1 MSNNVRLQE
10 LLKAVDRASRPLNAI
25 QNASLSLAA
34 SIRDSEAALR
44 ALDEQAGRI
53 NGFRKA
59 NEQLAVTG
67 QSLARAKQQT
77 AELALQ
83 LKNTQNPTRDQADAL
98 AAARQS
104 AAALKL
110 EYNNLRQSVQRQRG
124 ELAQAGINTRTLSSD
139 ERRLRQGIS
148 EKTLQLNRHKEA
160 LARVNQQ
167 QERLNTVQNRYESG
181 KRVAAGVQQFA
192 NVSAGMAKA
201 GFNQTSRFIA
211 PGIRFE
217 KQMSAIQAS
226 LGLQKGDTRLE
237 AIRQQARDVSVSTG
251 TSTDVVTRA
260 QGELARS
267 GYDADG
273 VVAAT
278 VPTVN
283 LSLAG
288 NIDAAK
294 AVDIIRSTQA
304 AFNLAN
310 TDVERVADVL
320 TRGFTASNT
329 SLTELSTAVASAA
342 PAAGEAGASLE
353 ETTAL
358 LGILMEKGMKGADAG
373 AEVSA
378 MLSRLQTPDG
388 QRSAALNELKVQTRD
403 GEGNPLPTENILKA
417 ISVSFENSKIG
428 AAQQTEY
435 LKAIFGADAMQGAGV
450 LVSAAGNGTLDNKR
464 QTLQGARGSTAL
476 TASVQGDNLEGDI
489 SKFQAALNGL
499 KIDVFDKAEGALR
512 TLISTATGWL
522 STLSLW
528 INANPALTQ
537 ALVSVVMGAQAFA
550 GVLGTLGMVVAPI
563 VSGLNLVITAA
574 GMLGTVFSVV
584 GGSIMTV
591 LGALSWPVI
600 ALGAAIAAGALL
612 ILKYWEPISAFFG
625 GVIEGLSA
633 AFAPLG
639 ELFSPLLQAFGFI
652 SEKLGG
658 IWQWFIDLIA
668 PIKATQETL
677 DSCKNVG
684 VAFGQALGDALMAPL
699 NLFNSLRGKA
709 SWLLE
714 KLGVIKKESGNI
726 DSAVPKEGTSS
737 ADAGSAWD
745 PASPVY
751 SGFMGYQP
759 MAAAGGRSYIDQ
771 SKSEY
776 NFTLQGSAAS
786 GTDLTRQ
793 IREAIESS
801 EQEKARRQQS
811 SFMYG

>member
-192 NVSAGMAKA
+192 NASAGMAKA

-304 AFNLAN
+304 SFNLAN

-358 LGILMEKGMKGADAG
+358 LGILMEKGMK
-373 AEVSA
+373 
-378 MLSRLQTPDG
+378 
-388 QRSAALNELKVQTRD
+388 
-403 GEGNPLPTENILKA
+403 
-417 ISVSFENSKIG
+417 
-428 AAQQTEY
+428 
-435 LKAIFGADAMQGAGV
+435 
-450 LVSAAGNGTLDNKR
+450 
-464 QTLQGARGSTAL
+464 
-476 TASVQGDNLEGDI
+476 
-489 SKFQAALNGL
+489 
-499 KIDVFDKAEGALR
+499 
-512 TLISTATGWL
+512 
-522 STLSLW
+522 LSL
-528 INANPALTQ
+528 IH
-537 ALVSVVMGAQAFA
+537 
-550 GVLGTLGMVVAPI
+550 I
-563 VSGLNLVITAA
+563 
-574 GMLGTVFSVV
+574 
-584 GGSIMTV
+584 
-591 LGALSWPVI
+591 
-600 ALGAAIAAGALL
+600 
-612 ILKYWEPISAFFG
+612 
-625 GVIEGLSA
+625 
-633 AFAPLG
+633 
-639 ELFSPLLQAFGFI
+639 
-652 SEKLGG
+652 
-658 IWQWFIDLIA
+658 
-668 PIKATQETL
+668 
-677 DSCKNVG
+677 
-684 VAFGQALGDALMAPL
+684 
-699 NLFNSLRGKA
+699 
-709 SWLLE
+709 
-714 KLGVIKKESGNI
+714 
-726 DSAVPKEGTSS
+726 
-737 ADAGSAWD
+737 
-745 PASPVY
+745 
-751 SGFMGYQP
+751 
-759 MAAAGGRSYIDQ
+759 
-771 SKSEY
+771 
-776 NFTLQGSAAS
+776 
-786 GTDLTRQ
+786 
-793 IREAIESS
+793 
-801 EQEKARRQQS
+801 
-811 SFMYG
+811 

>member
-139 ERRLRQGIS
+139 ERRLKQGIS

-192 NVSAGMAKA
+192 NASAGMAKA

-226 LGLQKGDTRLE
+226 LGLQRGIPGWRPFASRHGMSASVQEPLQMWSPGRRASWPDQAMTPYGVWPPLCRRL
-237 AIRQQARDVSVSTG
+237 
-251 TSTDVVTRA
+251 TSA
-260 QGELARS
+260 SQGILMPQS
-267 GYDADG
+267 
-273 VVAAT
+273 
-278 VPTVN
+278 
-283 LSLAG
+283 
-288 NIDAAK
+288 
-294 AVDIIRSTQA
+294 VDIIRSTQA
-304 AFNLAN
+304 SFNLAN

-378 MLSRLQTPDG
+378 MLSRLQAPDG

-417 ISVSFENSKIG
+417 ISTSFENSKIG

-435 LKAIFGADAMQGAGV
+435 LKAIFGADAMQGAG
-450 LVSAAGNGTLDNKR
+450 GT
-464 QTLQGARGSTAL
+464 
-476 TASVQGDNLEGDI
+476 
-489 SKFQAALNGL
+489 
-499 KIDVFDKAEGALR
+499 
-512 TLISTATGWL
+512 
-522 STLSLW
+522 
-528 INANPALTQ
+528 
-537 ALVSVVMGAQAFA
+537 
-550 GVLGTLGMVVAPI
+550 
-563 VSGLNLVITAA
+563 
-574 GMLGTVFSVV
+574 
-584 GGSIMTV
+584 
-591 LGALSWPVI
+591 
-600 ALGAAIAAGALL
+600 
-612 ILKYWEPISAFFG
+612 
-625 GVIEGLSA
+625 
-633 AFAPLG
+633 
-639 ELFSPLLQAFGFI
+639 
-652 SEKLGG
+652 
-658 IWQWFIDLIA
+658 
-668 PIKATQETL
+668 
-677 DSCKNVG
+677 
-684 VAFGQALGDALMAPL
+684 
-699 NLFNSLRGKA
+699 
-709 SWLLE
+709 
-714 KLGVIKKESGNI
+714 
-726 DSAVPKEGTSS
+726 
-737 ADAGSAWD
+737 
-745 PASPVY
+745 
-751 SGFMGYQP
+751 
-759 MAAAGGRSYIDQ
+759 
-771 SKSEY
+771 
-776 NFTLQGSAAS
+776 GSAAWEWS
-786 GTDLTRQ
+786 AG
-793 IREAIESS
+793 
-801 EQEKARRQQS
+801 
-811 SFMYG
+811 